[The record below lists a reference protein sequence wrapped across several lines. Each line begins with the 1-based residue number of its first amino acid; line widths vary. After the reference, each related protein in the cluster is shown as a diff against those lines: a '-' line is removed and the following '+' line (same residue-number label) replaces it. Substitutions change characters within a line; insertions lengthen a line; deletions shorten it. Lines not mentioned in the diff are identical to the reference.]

1 MKNDYIVRTLYRSFV
16 IVSILTAL
24 TATAGILVD
33 NIIIGHFLGLDAL
46 GAMGIV
52 GPIGL
57 IFSAIGNIC
66 SGGGTAR
73 AAQALGKGD
82 REQMCKTFTTTLL
95 FALMAGA
102 TITAFGLVFTPQ
114 IADFL
119 GADGTL
125 KVPTEQYLYGYF
137 LSAIPTII
145 MTALMGF
152 VRIDGSAKLPLVCIA
167 VMTVSNIVMDLMMA
181 LVFRQGMFGMALA
194 TTISYFLAA
203 MTGCL
208 HFIKKYN
215 SLRILFPKNIW
226 KELYRIITV
235 GAPTSIVRISET
247 IKFTLLNN
255 LLAASVGA
263 AALVALN
270 VRTQAFNLL
279 GALVV
284 GIGQASIPIVGMFFG
299 EEDRN
304 ALSDVLHAAFRI
316 GLIITLPIAA
326 VLLMFP
332 TLIPAMLGVTDPAT
346 MKMATS
352 AIRIFALGMPISLG
366 NTVLMNFYQSTRR
379 EKLASLICVLQSLV
393 YPVTFAFILLALLNI
408 TGVWV
413 ALFLGELL
421 TLLTITLHAARKDKK
436 IPRSLDYFML
446 FSRDFGGDSKNRLEI
461 SIGNSM
467 DEVMLISRTIHQF
480 GKEHGINQKLLGK
493 ISLFIEEM
501 AGNVVQHSFRPGEK
515 KWLDM
520 MILNKKDSI
529 VIRLRDNGTG
539 FDPTKYVNIPAD
551 NGSQE
556 QYGIKIVSSFADRF
570 EYRRNMGLNV
580 LIMTLNK

>member
-33 NIIIGHFLGLDAL
+33 NIIVGRFLGSDAL
-46 GAMGIV
+46 GAMGIA

-57 IFSAIGNIC
+57 IFSAVGNIC

-82 REQMCKTFTTTLL
+82 REQMCITFTTTIL
-95 FALMAGA
+95 FALVAGVI
-102 TITAFGLVFTPQ
+102 ITVFGLLFTPQ

-125 KVPTEQYLYGYF
+125 KAPTEQYLYGYF

-152 VRIDGSAKLPLVCIA
+152 VRVDGSVKLPLVCIG
-167 VMTVSNIVMDLMMA
+167 VMTVSNIIMDLFMA

-194 TTISYFLAA
+194 TAISYFLAA
-203 MTGCL
+203 ATGCM
-208 HFIKKYN
+208 HFTQKHN

-226 KELYRIITV
+226 KELYNIITV
-235 GAPTSIVRISET
+235 GAPTSIVRICET

-316 GLIITLPIAA
+316 GLTITVPIAA
-326 VLLMFP
+326 VLLIFP
-332 TLIPAMLGVTDPAT
+332 TMIPSLLGVTNPAT
-346 MKMATS
+346 MKMAT
-352 AIRIFALGMPISLG
+352 AAMRILALGMPISLG

-393 YPVTFAFILLALLNI
+393 YPVIFAFILLSPLGI

-413 ALFLGELL
+413 ALFLGDVL
-421 TLLTITLHAARKDKK
+421 TLLTIVVHAARKEKK
-436 IPRSLDYFML
+436 IPNSLDYFML
-446 FSRDFGGDSKNRLEI
+446 FGRDFGGDPENRLEI
-461 SIGNSM
+461 SIGNSIE
-467 DEVMLISRTIHQF
+467 EVVLISRGIHQF
-480 GKEHGINQKLLGK
+480 GQKHGTDQKLLGK

-529 VIRLRDNGTG
+529 VIRLRDNGAG
-539 FDPTKYVNIPAD
+539 FDPTKYVRIPED
-551 NGSQE
+551 SVSQE

-570 EYRRNMGLNV
+570 EYRRSMGLNV
-580 LIMTLNK
+580 LIITLNK

>member
-33 NIIIGHFLGLDAL
+33 NIIVGRFLGADAL
-46 GAMGIV
+46 GAMGIA

-57 IFSAIGNIC
+57 IFSAVGNIC

-95 FALMAGA
+95 FALIAGMI
-102 TITAFGLVFTPQ
+102 ITVFGLLFTPQ
-114 IADFL
+114 IADFM
-119 GADGTL
+119 GAGGTL
-125 KVPTEQYLYGYF
+125 KAPTEQYLYGYF
-137 LSAIPTII
+137 LSAVPTII

-152 VRIDGSAKLPLVCIA
+152 VRVDGSTKLPLVCIG
-167 VMTVSNIVMDLMMA
+167 VMTVSNIIMDLLMA
-181 LVFRQGMFGMALA
+181 LVFKQGMFGMALA

-203 MTGCL
+203 ATGCM
-208 HFIKKYN
+208 HFTQKYN
-215 SLRILFPKNIW
+215 SLRIRFPQNIW
-226 KELYRIITV
+226 KELHSIITV
-235 GAPTSIVRISET
+235 GAPTSVVRICET
-247 IKFTLLNN
+247 VKFTLLNN
-255 LLAASVGA
+255 LLSVSVGA
-263 AALVALN
+263 GALVALN

-304 ALSDVLHAAFRI
+304 ALSDVLHAAVRI
-316 GLIITLPIAA
+316 GLSITVPIAA
-326 VLLMFP
+326 VLLIFP
-332 TLIPAMLGVTDPAT
+332 TMIPSLLGVTDPAT

-352 AIRIFALGMPISLG
+352 AMRIFALGMPISLG
-366 NTVLMNFYQSTRR
+366 NTVLMNFYQSTRK
-379 EKLASLICVLQSLV
+379 EKLATVICVLQSLV
-393 YPVTFAFILLALLNI
+393 YPVAFAFLLLAPVGI

-413 ALFLGELL
+413 ALFLGEVL
-421 TLLTITLHAARKDKK
+421 TLLTIVAHAACKGKQL
-436 IPRSLDYFML
+436 PRSLDRFML
-446 FSRDFGGDSKNRLEI
+446 FGKGFGGDPNNRLEI

-467 DEVMLISRTIHQF
+467 DEVVLISRGICRF
-480 GKEHGINQKLLGK
+480 GQEHGIDHKLLGK
-493 ISLFIEEM
+493 MSLFIEEM

-520 MILNKKDSI
+520 MVLNKKDSI
-529 VIRLRDNGTG
+529 VIRFRDNGAG
-539 FDPTKYVNIPAD
+539 FDPTKYANISEGDLSP
-551 NGSQE
+551 E

-570 EYRRNMGLNV
+570 EYRRSMGLNV